1 MQQEWLNFFAALAW
15 PLVGLIALFILG
27 PGGLLKDII
36 TQLSSVAT
44 SIDEL
49 KSQVRLLAEAEVRI
63 SQSTQQVSDLRN
75 QLSGMETQLT
85 SIRALTADLVSQSFA
100 HVQREGVDE
109 SNSMPRIL
117 SSSPEKT
124 PAELYDMINAKWAQL
139 CDSLRSRDD
148 QFDARSV
155 GESAWRLTDKR
166 RKNPLSSD
174 QAEQIDMLF
183 SNMKRFRR
191 LQSSMN
197 DWLTIDVFERFAA
210 GVEEAVRVLKAR

>member
-27 PGGLLKDII
+27 PGGLLKDIV

-63 SQSTQQVSDLRN
+63 SQSTQQVSDLRS

-85 SIRALTADLVSQSFA
+85 SIRALTADLVSQSLA
-100 HVQREGVDE
+100 HVQREGLDE
-109 SNSMPRIL
+109 STSIPKIVSDL
-117 SSSPEKT
+117 GEKS
-124 PAELYDMINAKWAQL
+124 PAELYDMINAKWAHL
-139 CDSLRSRDD
+139 CDSLRARDD

-166 RKNPLSSD
+166 RKHPLSSD
-174 QAEQIDMLF
+174 HAEHIDMLF

-210 GVEEAVRVLKAR
+210 GVEEAVRVLKAN